1 MTKITV
7 KIQAPKAR
15 NVLAL
20 SVLDPKSI
28 FRPKAERDRTKY
40 SRKTK
45 HKKGDF

>member
-1 MTKITV
+1 MEKITI

-28 FRPKAERDRTKY
+28 FRPKTVRDRTKY
-40 SRKTK
+40 NRKTK
-45 HKKGDF
+45 HKKGDL

>member
-1 MTKITV
+1 MSKITI

-15 NVLAL
+15 NLLAQ

-28 FRPKAERDRTKY
+28 FRPRAERDRSKY
-40 SRKTK
+40 SRKVK